1 VATPFSVLTR
11 NRDFRRL
18 FGAELVVFGSD
29 WFVMVPLL
37 VLLPELT
44 GSGVWGALVLAADTG
59 INALLL
65 PYTGTIADRVD
76 RRTIL
81 IAANVAA
88 LVAILL
94 LFTVRSA
101 ATAPLALV
109 AIGAVAVAKAFYSPA
124 ASAALP
130 NVVDPEDLAAANA
143 VAGSAWGTM
152 TIVGASLG
160 GIVSSAFGPYVSFAV
175 AAASLFV
182 AAVLTTLIRR
192 PLQAPRDP
200 DFVPPRAWHALIEA
214 LRYIGARPR
223 LRALV
228 TVKSA
233 VGLGNGVLTVF
244 PLLAG
249 LYGVGA
255 LGAGLLFAVRG
266 AGALVGPLVMRP
278 VLNHRSWLLP
288 GLALSMSLYGLGY
301 IGVAFAPWFP
311 LVLALVFVAHFAGGT
326 NWVLSNY
333 ALQGEVP
340 DRLRGRVFATD
351 MMLATLAISVSQLFA
366 AAFVDRVDERVI
378 LIGCGLITLVYAIGW
393 RLATRHLSLTE
404 TTPEDP
410 ATATATDGPTAAGPS
425 VAGPSGAVPVG
436 DGLVDGGPDGDG
448 PVGDNVVERRVGVDP
463 AMGTPIDGSPIGD
476 GLVGDGT
483 AAGGR
488 AGGGRIGNGLVR
500 GGLTGEG
507 RPGGARTGGL
517 AGEGRTG
524 GPGEARTG
532 GLAGESRTGGRPGE
546 TRTSTPPAKGP
557 VRAPGHQSG
566 DQQSDTGGRDQ

>member
-1 VATPFSVLTR
+1 MATPLSVLTR

-18 FGAELVVFGSD
+18 FAAELVVFGAD

-59 INALLL
+59 ITAVLL
-65 PYTGTIADRVD
+65 PYAGTVADRKD

-81 IAANVAA
+81 VAANTAA
-88 LVAILL
+88 LVATSL
-94 LFTVRSA
+94 LFLVQSA

-109 AIGAVAVAKAFYSPA
+109 AIGAVAVAKAFYSPT

-160 GIVSSAFGPYVSFAV
+160 GIVSGAFGPYVCFAV
-175 AAASLFV
+175 AVAGLLA
-182 AAVLTTLIRR
+182 AAVLTVLIRR
-192 PLQAPRDP
+192 PLQAPRDTSTP
-200 DFVPPRAWHALIEA
+200 APRTWHALIEA
-214 LRYIGARPR
+214 LRYIGTRPR
-223 LRALV
+223 IRALV

-249 LYGVGA
+249 LYGAGA

-266 AGALVGPLVMRP
+266 AGALVGPLVMRR
-278 VLNHRSWLLP
+278 VLGHRSWLLP

-301 IGVAFAPWFP
+301 LGVALVSWFP

-351 MMLATLAISVSQLFA
+351 MMLATLAISVSQLGA
-366 AAFVDRVDERVI
+366 ALFVDHVDLRVI
-378 LIGCGLITLVYAIGW
+378 LIACGLITLVYAIGW
-393 RLATRHLSLTE
+393 RAATRNLSLADA
-404 TTPEDP
+404 P
-410 ATATATDGPTAAGPS
+410 
-425 VAGPSGAVPVG
+425 
-436 DGLVDGGPDGDG
+436 
-448 PVGDNVVERRVGVDP
+448 
-463 AMGTPIDGSPIGD
+463 
-476 GLVGDGT
+476 
-483 AAGGR
+483 
-488 AGGGRIGNGLVR
+488 
-500 GGLTGEG
+500 
-507 RPGGARTGGL
+507 RPGEPA
-517 AGEGRTG
+517 APSHPGENRSAPDPGRTG
-524 GPGEARTG
+524 
-532 GLAGESRTGGRPGE
+532 
-546 TRTSTPPAKGP
+546 PA
-557 VRAPGHQSG
+557 
-566 DQQSDTGGRDQ
+566 

>member
-1 VATPFSVLTR
+1 MYVASGLSVVTR

-18 FGAELVVFGSD
+18 FAAELVVFGAD

-59 INALLL
+59 IIALLL
-65 PYTGTIADRVD
+65 PYTGTIADRFD
-76 RRTIL
+76 RRKIMM
-81 IAANVAA
+81 IANLAA
-88 LVAILL
+88 VLAVLL
-94 LFTVRSA
+94 LFLVRSA

-109 AIGAVAVAKAFYSPA
+109 AIGAIAVAKAFYSPA

-160 GIVSSAFGPYVSFAV
+160 GIVSSLFGPYVSFSVTVVCLLAG
-175 AAASLFV
+175 ALATA
-182 AAVLTTLIRR
+182 LIRR
-192 PLQAPRDP
+192 PLQAPRDASA
-200 DFVPPRAWHALIEA
+200 VSPRSWHALIEA

-266 AGALVGPLVMRP
+266 AGALVGPLVMGP
-278 VLNHRSWLLP
+278 VLRRRSWLLP
-288 GLALSMSLYGLGY
+288 GLALSMSLYGIGY
-301 IGVAFAPWFP
+301 LGVALSPWFW
-311 LVLALVFVAHFAGGT
+311 LVLVLVFVAHFAGGT

-351 MMLATLAISVSQLFA
+351 MMLATLAIAISQLGA
-366 AAFVDRVDERVI
+366 AVFVDRVDERVI
-378 LIGCGLITLVYAIGW
+378 LAGCGLITLTYAIGW
-393 RLATRHLSLTE
+393 RIATRKLSLTDGPSGTDAARPAEE
-404 TTPEDP
+404 TT
-410 ATATATDGPTAAGPS
+410 
-425 VAGPSGAVPVG
+425 GAVPVG
-436 DGLVDGGPDGDG
+436 QAADH
-448 PVGDNVVERRVGVDP
+448 
-463 AMGTPIDGSPIGD
+463 
-476 GLVGDGT
+476 GT
-483 AAGGR
+483 AD
-488 AGGGRIGNGLVR
+488 R
-500 GGLTGEG
+500 GE
-507 RPGGARTGGL
+507 
-517 AGEGRTG
+517 
-524 GPGEARTG
+524 EA
-532 GLAGESRTGGRPGE
+532 A
-546 TRTSTPPAKGP
+546 PAP
-557 VRAPGHQSG
+557 RDPEPHAPLP
-566 DQQSDTGGRDQ
+566 

>member
-18 FGAELVVFGSD
+18 FAAELVVFGAD

-59 INALLL
+59 ITALLL

-81 IAANVAA
+81 IVSNVAA
-88 LVAILL
+88 LLATLL
-94 LFTVRSA
+94 LFAVRSA

-130 NVVDPEDLAAANA
+130 NVVDPEDLASANS

-175 AAASLFV
+175 AAASLLF
-182 AAVLTTLIRR
+182 AAVFTAFIRR

-200 DFVPPRAWHALIEA
+200 DGVHARAWHALVEA

-223 LRALV
+223 IRALV

-249 LYGVGA
+249 MYGLGA
-255 LGAGLLFAVRG
+255 LGTGLLFAMRG
-266 AGALVGPLVMRP
+266 VGALVGPLVMRP

-301 IGVAFAPWFP
+301 VGVAFAPWFP

-351 MMLATLAISVSQLFA
+351 MMLATLAISVSQLGA
-366 AAFVDRVDERVI
+366 ALFVDRVDERVI
-378 LIGCGLITLVYAIGW
+378 LVACGTITLVYAIGW
-393 RLATRHLSLTE
+393 RIATRGLSLA
-404 TTPEDP
+404 DP
-410 ATATATDGPTAAGPS
+410 AETPATSAETGAGAETGAE
-425 VAGPSGAVPVG
+425 AGFPGA
-436 DGLVDGGPDGDG
+436 
-448 PVGDNVVERRVGVDP
+448 
-463 AMGTPIDGSPIGD
+463 S
-476 GLVGDGT
+476 
-483 AAGGR
+483 
-488 AGGGRIGNGLVR
+488 
-500 GGLTGEG
+500 
-507 RPGGARTGGL
+507 L
-517 AGEGRTG
+517 AEAEV
-524 GPGEARTG
+524 GPGEPAAEG
-532 GLAGESRTGGRPGE
+532 PDGRPGE
-546 TRTSTPPAKGP
+546 PR
-557 VRAPGHQSG
+557 
-566 DQQSDTGGRDQ
+566 